1 MRKSFGLI
9 AMLAGGLALAA
20 AADAPKPEY
29 RDNER
34 NFWSLQPRSNPQ
46 TPQFTAAEDQGWA
59 QHPIDA
65 FVLRKLIENDLRPAP
80 EAARRTLI
88 RRVYFDLWGLPPSPG
103 EVADFVNDSSPGAYE
118 KLIDKLL
125 AGPHYGERWAQHW
138 LDVVRYA
145 ETEGFEYDR
154 HLAGMWRYRDY
165 VIDSFNEDKPY
176 DQFVREQVAGDQ
188 IGPENHE
195 TLIAAGL
202 HRLGAVRRNAGNQEV
217 ASSRNEVLTE
227 RTDVLGAAFLGL
239 TVGCARC
246 HDHMFD
252 PIRQKDYYRLQ
263 AFMASTA
270 ERNMVLASDEEK
282 EAWKKLV
289 DEKEDEIKELR
300 KQLDELEGE
309 EKGRLHQKIRNLEVS
324 LPDPLPTIA
333 TIKDDVE
340 NRTPI
345 HVLDRGDFTKKQD
358 PVGPR
363 VLGVLLPDGAP
374 ELDPYLPD
382 LRVKLADWLTEP
394 NHPLI
399 ARVMVN
405 RIWLN
410 HFGTGIVNT
419 PNDFGFNGDR
429 PSHPELLDYLAN
441 QFVEGGWS
449 IKRIQR
455 MILLSNTYRQS
466 SESPAAQ
473 AGITKDPENRL
484 LWHFSRRRLEAEEIR
499 DAMLAVSGELNPKA
513 GGQSIMIPVDE
524 QLVELLYKPAQWKVP
539 QDQDEHH
546 RRSVYLIAK
555 RNLRL
560 PFMEVFDQPALLTS
574 CARRQSSTHA
584 PQALELLN
592 GPLANGLAGAFAGR
606 LQDEAGAGA
615 EQLVERAYLIAAGRP
630 PTDAE
635 RKPAVEFVKSQPLRE
650 FALAIF
656 NLNDFLY
663 VN

>member
-1 MRKSFGLI
+1 
-9 AMLAGGLALAA
+9 MLAGGVVLAA

-29 RDNER
+29 RESER
-34 NFWSLQPRSNPQ
+34 KFWSLQPRSDAGPPEFDN
-46 TPQFTAAEDQGWA
+46 AEDQAWA
-59 QHPIDA
+59 RQPIDA
-65 FVLRKLIENDLRPAP
+65 FILRKLEENSLRPAP
-80 EAARRTLI
+80 AADRTTLI
-88 RRVYFDLWGLPPSPG
+88 RRLYFDLWGLPPSPA
-103 EVADFVNDSSPGAYE
+103 EVADFVNDPSPDAYE
-118 KLIDKLL
+118 KLVDRLL
-125 AGPHYGERWAQHW
+125 ASPHYGERWAQHW
-138 LDVVRYA
+138 LDVVRFA

-165 VIDSFNEDKPY
+165 VIDSFNADKPY
-176 DQFVREQVAGDQ
+176 DQFIREQIAGDE
-188 IGPENHE
+188 IDPENHE

-227 RTDVLGAAFLGL
+227 RTDILGAGFLGL

-263 AFMASTA
+263 AFLSATA
-270 ERNMVLASDEEK
+270 ERNMVLATDDEQ
-282 EAWKKLV
+282 EAHKKLV
-289 DEKEDEIKELR
+289 KEKEDEIKELR

-333 TIKDDVE
+333 TITNDYE
-340 NRTPI
+340 NQTPI
-345 HVLDRGDFTKKQD
+345 HVLERGDFNKKKD

-374 ELDPYLPD
+374 ELDPRRKD
-382 LRVKLADWLTEP
+382 LRIKLAEWLTEP
-394 NHPLI
+394 EHPLT

-405 RIWLN
+405 RIWLY

-419 PNDFGFNGDR
+419 PNDFGFNGER

-441 QFVEGGWS
+441 EFVKGGWS
-449 IKRIQR
+449 AKRIQR
-455 MILLSNTYRQS
+455 TILLSNTYRQS
-466 SESPAAQ
+466 VESPFAESGA
-473 AGITKDPENRL
+473 TKDPENRL

-499 DAMLAVSGELNPKA
+499 DAMLAVAGELNPA
-513 GGQSIMIPVDE
+513 MGGQSIMIPVDE
-524 QLVELLYKPAQWKVP
+524 QLVDLLYKPAQWKVP
-539 QDQDEHH
+539 EDEAEHH

-574 CARRQSSTHA
+574 CARRESSTHA

-592 GPLANGLAGAFAGR
+592 GPMANNMAEAFAER
-606 LQDEAGAGA
+606 LRSEVGADPG
-615 EQLVERAYLIAAGRP
+615 QLVERAYLIATGRM
-630 PTDAE
+630 PTEAE
-635 RKPAVEFVKSQPLRE
+635 RKPAIEFVKTQPLSE
-650 FALAIF
+650 FALAVF